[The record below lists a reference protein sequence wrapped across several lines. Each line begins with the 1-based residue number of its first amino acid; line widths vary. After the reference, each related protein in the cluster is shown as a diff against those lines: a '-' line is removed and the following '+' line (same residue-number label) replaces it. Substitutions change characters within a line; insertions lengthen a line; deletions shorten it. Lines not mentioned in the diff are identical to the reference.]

1 MAYFHVFKQQPMTD
15 QEFNKRIR
23 NMVDVM
29 SQQSI
34 QSVRQND
41 NKGIESG
48 GIGRNSDANRRR
60 ALFSAASASRVLLSI
75 QQFCSFS
82 NF

>member
-1 MAYFHVFKQQPMTD
+1 MAD

-29 SQQSI
+29 SCQLI
-34 QSVRQND
+34 QSARQNES
-41 NKGIESG
+41 KAYSG
-48 GIGRNSDANRRR
+48 GIGKNANANRRG
-60 ALFSAASASRVLLSI
+60 AVFSAASVSRVLLSVRR
-75 QQFCSFS
+75 FCSFS